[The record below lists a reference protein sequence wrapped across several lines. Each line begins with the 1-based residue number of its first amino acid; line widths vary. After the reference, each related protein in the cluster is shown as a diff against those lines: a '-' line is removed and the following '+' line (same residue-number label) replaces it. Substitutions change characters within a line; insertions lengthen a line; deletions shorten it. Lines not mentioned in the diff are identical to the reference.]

1 RSAPLT
7 ALVLVL
13 SAPGIVRAQSPGGG
27 DGGLDDRVKQ
37 AQAVRLDGALDL
49 DGVPDEDAWTR
60 AEWFD

>member
-1 RSAPLT
+1 M
-7 ALVLVL
+7 L